1 MILILFMLEVGKQD
15 KEVVMEYNIGH
26 QVVFMKENGKMIK
39 QMGME
44 E

>member
-1 MILILFMLEVGKQD
+1 MLADGRPV

-39 QMGME
+39 QMDME

>member
-1 MILILFMLEVGKQD
+1 MLEDGKQD

-26 QVVFMKENGKMIK
+26 QVVYMKVNGKMIK
-39 QMGME
+39 QMDME